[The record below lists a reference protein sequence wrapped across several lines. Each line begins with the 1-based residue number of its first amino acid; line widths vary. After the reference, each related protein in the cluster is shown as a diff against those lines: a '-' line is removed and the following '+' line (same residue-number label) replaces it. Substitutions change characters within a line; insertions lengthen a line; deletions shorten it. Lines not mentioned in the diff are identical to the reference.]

1 MKVEEIGRAGS
12 KVTLRVE
19 AAPEEYR
26 DAVCAGVRAFFLKP
40 TDAVPAPGEVD
51 AILENVVG
59 ADGDVAAAKLDAAVN
74 WLLPRAI
81 EQSGLH
87 PICDPRGTFPAT
99 PGAGEP
105 LVFEVS
111 MYPRPTIELSSYD
124 PVSIEV
130 EAPSV
135 TEAEIDERVAEITA
149 EAVRN
154 GTLAHNLDGTP
165 DAIDDAWVAANIPD
179 EGCNTVADLRSQ
191 LAAAGRQYKRQQ
203 FVQYQMSL
211 ATAELTKRLVEDVA
225 PDLVD
230 VLRQAMLEELR
241 DQLAA
246 QHMTLDD
253 FLKAQQM
260 TREAL
265 EVNAQNQARETL
277 RQSAAL
283 DAVFRHEKLE
293 VTDED
298 RRAALSA
305 IAPGNEDEAEA
316 QMRETGY
323 LFAIEESAERLKAGG
338 WVLAQASV
346 TVL

>member
-1 MKVEEIGRAGS
+1 MKVEEIGRSGS
-12 KVTLRVE
+12 KVTVRVE
-19 AAPEEYR
+19 ASPAEYR

-40 TDAVPAPGEVD
+40 TDALPAPGEVD
-51 AILENVVG
+51 PILKNVVG

-87 PICDPRGTFPAT
+87 PICDPRGTFPA
-99 PGAGEP
+99 PPAQGEP

-111 MYPRPTIELSSYD
+111 MYPRPQIDLTSYD

-130 EAPSV
+130 EAPTV

-165 DAIDDAWVAANIPD
+165 DAIDDAWVAAHIPD
-179 EGCNTVADLRSQ
+179 EGCNTVAALRGQ

-203 FVQYQMSL
+203 FVQYQMSR
-211 ATAELTKRLVEDVA
+211 ATAEIAKRLEEDVA
-225 PDLVD
+225 ADLVD
-230 VLRQAMLEELR
+230 ALRQSMLDELR
-241 DQLAA
+241 DTLAA
-246 QHMTLDD
+246 QHTTLDD
-253 FLKAQQM
+253 FLAAQQM
-260 TREAL
+260 TRDAL
-265 EVNAQNQARETL
+265 EVGAQNQARETL
-277 RQSAAL
+277 RQSVAL
-283 DAVFRHEKLE
+283 DAVFRHEKLT
-293 VTDED
+293 VTDDD
-298 RRAALSA
+298 RRAALAA
-305 IAPGNEDEAEA
+305 IAPGHEDEAEA

-338 WVLAQASV
+338 WVLAQANV
-346 TVL
+346 TIR